1 MARSHRSYSV
11 PFQGF
16 PAGDPSVQFFLSPA
30 HRRGCQ
36 GCSQGRR
43 GTLQESL
50 AVIFI
55 CTNKILCHQCL
66 GCRRKSQ
73 MGGLFSALVASSLIF
88 PDASST
94 LRLDQ
99 ALSCSQTSLHSSAA
113 ACNTLSALLALGNA
127 ARTRC
132 HSTVTSAR
140 DTVALSSRHL
150 RFLAMPEVSTSLG
163 IPQLPVFRSVSLL
176 PLPLRLPHPPAMSLS
191 CELFKTAAMS
201 I

>member
-1 MARSHRSYSV
+1 M
-11 PFQGF
+11 
-16 PAGDPSVQFFLSPA
+16 QFFLSPA
-30 HRRGCQ
+30 RRRGCQ

-127 ARTRC
+127 ARTCC

-140 DTVALSSRHL
+140 DTIALSSRHL